1 MGTLLSI
8 IVLGIRVF
16 ISITALLIL
25 AKCYLYPD
33 EFPIDGLKWYVCFF
47 IFDMWFMKVN
57 ALHYEPK
64 VEEKKEEK
72 ED

>member
-1 MGTLLSI
+1 MGILLSL

-16 ISITALLIL
+16 IAIRAMFVL

-33 EFPIDGLKWYVCFF
+33 DFPIDGLKWYVCFF

-57 ALHYEPK
+57 ALHYEQK
-64 VEEKKEEK
+64 VHEKNEEQ

>member
-1 MGTLLSI
+1 MF
-8 IVLGIRVF
+8 V
-16 ISITALLIL
+16 L

-33 EFPIDGLKWYVCFF
+33 DFPIDGLKWYVCFF

-57 ALHYEPK
+57 ALHYEQK
-64 VEEKKEEK
+64 VHEKNEEQ